1 MGQAPQ
7 HQPQQAP
14 SWLGPLPTPKPVPGG
29 GLFTH
34 QANPMDAASRPRQ
47 PSNPQSQ
54 QQTAPVLPPGELPAW
69 TGALLNTKST
79 SGPPQQPPVQG
90 GSVPQWHQSSPPEPH
105 RNTSGGKKASP
116 SARQPLGPRVQMRV
130 IQFPNFN

>member
-1 MGQAPQ
+1 MERNRIARLTAETNDIVSRLTQDTYPGAKGPLPAHGIPGVWEPSHTKNPQAPQ

-29 GLFTH
+29 GVFTH

-69 TGALLNTKST
+69 TGALLNTKS
-79 SGPPQQPPVQG
+79 
-90 GSVPQWHQSSPPEPH
+90 
-105 RNTSGGKKASP
+105 
-116 SARQPLGPRVQMRV
+116 
-130 IQFPNFN
+130 